1 MRSDSSS
8 TACTCLRY
16 VDESGRP
23 TGEPIALSRCETHP
37 PGSRFKVWATGLN
50 NWHIH
55 AKHPTTG
62 AWIAA
67 HGLYSETAA
76 MLKGDSFCNKL
87 DAEAERAA
95 A

>member
-1 MRSDSSS
+1 
-8 TACTCLRY
+8 
-16 VDESGRP
+16 
-23 TGEPIALSRCETHP
+23 
-37 PGSRFKVWATGLN
+37 VWATGLN
-50 NWHIH
+50 NWHVH